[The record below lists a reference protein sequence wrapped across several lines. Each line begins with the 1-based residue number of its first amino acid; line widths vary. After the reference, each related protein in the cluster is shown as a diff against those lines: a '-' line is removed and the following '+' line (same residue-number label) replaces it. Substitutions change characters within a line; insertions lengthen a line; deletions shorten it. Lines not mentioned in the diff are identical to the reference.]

1 MPRCTTLWAPPKS
14 HDSFLP
20 DLHGLLN
27 GSRTRGTLQ
36 WMPCLQSRTILPQ
49 AVATT
54 CQKRWRNLTNPI
66 SIEFISMCFIKENL
80 VWIQNSTVV
89 DMVLLDIN
97 KSYYSHVSQ
106 GTLKDWELL
115 VTIIN
120 LCLNVRRSFRVLCI
134 WSDGFLDSWEVLSEA
149 VDLWQVLTFI
159 KVCHV
164 VSERKNDCPSVD
176 RESQGT
182 AVDWHL
188 QTKNLSNLNC
198 NCKPN
203 DNIKL

>member
-1 MPRCTTLWAPPKS
+1 MLAIQNNPPSGSGNHLPKKVKKS
-14 HDSFLP
+14 HKPYINWIHLP
-20 DLHGLLN
+20 
-27 GSRTRGTLQ
+27 
-36 WMPCLQSRTILPQ
+36 
-49 AVATT
+49 V
-54 CQKRWRNLTNPI
+54 
-66 SIEFISMCFIKENL
+66 CFIKENL
-80 VWIQNSTVV
+80 IWIQNSTVV

-115 VTIIN
+115 VTFIN
-120 LCLNVRRSFRVLCI
+120 LCLNVTRSPRVLCI

>member
-1 MPRCTTLWAPPKS
+1 
-14 HDSFLP
+14 
-20 DLHGLLN
+20 LLN

-54 CQKRWRNLTNPI
+54 CQKRWRNLTHPI
-66 SIEFISMCFIKENL
+66 SIEFISLWFIKEIL

-89 DMVLLDIN
+89 DIVLLDIN
-97 KSYYSHVSQ
+97 KSCYSHVSQ
-106 GTLKDWELL
+106 GTLKNRELR
-115 VTIIN
+115 VTFIN
-120 LCLNVRRSFRVLCI
+120 LCLNVRRTRVLCI
-134 WSDGFLDSWEVLSEA
+134 WSDGFLDSREVLSEEV
-149 VDLWQVLTFI
+149 VDLWEVLTFI

-164 VSERKNDCPSVD
+164 VSTRKNDCPSVD

-188 QTKNLSNLNC
+188 QTKRIYQNLMVILSFR
-198 NCKPN
+198 CKQWVSLPLWWSTEIWLQ
-203 DNIKL
+203 DN